1 MNQSENPIA
10 VRSKNMLSEAL
21 LSLMRKKEFHSISIA
36 ELTRKADLSRRTFY
50 RLFSTKEEIL
60 LYHILQIWE
69 KACPSLYAASD
80 HSYFYT
86 SYFHMKFWYE
96 NKDFALLLYQNDL
109 MIILQ
114 KFIDMISKEVYEH
127 QKGTSPLNHNQ
138 EALEYALAYSS
149 GGALHV
155 IWKWIGQGM
164 TKTPD
169 ELMELLMLSYTKQEI

>member
-1 MNQSENPIA
+1 MMA
-10 VRSKNMLSEAL
+10 EAL
-21 LSLMRKKEFHSISIA
+21 LSLMQEKDFHAISIS
-36 ELTRKADLSRRTFY
+36 ELSQKADLSRRTFY

-60 LYHILQIWE
+60 LYYIFELWE

-109 MIILQ
+109 IIILQ
-114 KFIDMISKEVYEH
+114 KFIDMISEEVYNH
-127 QKGTSPLNHNQ
+127 QKGTTPLSQNQ

-149 GGALHV
+149 GGALNV
-155 IWKWIGQGM
+155 IWKWISQGM
-164 TKTPD
+164 IKTPD
-169 ELMELLMLSYTKQEI
+169 EVIELLMLSYTK

>member
-1 MNQSENPIA
+1 MNKSENPIA
-10 VRSKNMLSEAL
+10 IRSKNMLSEAL
-21 LSLMRKKEFHSISIA
+21 LDLMCEKNFHDISIA
-36 ELTRKADLSRRTFY
+36 ELTQRADLSRRTFY

-60 LYHILQIWE
+60 LYYILQIWE

-109 MIILQ
+109 MIVLQ
-114 KFIDMISKEVYEH
+114 KFIDTISEEVYEH
-127 QKGTSPLNHNQ
+127 QKGATPLSQNQ

-155 IWKWIGQGM
+155 IWKWISQGM
-164 TKTPD
+164 RKTPD
-169 ELMELLMLSYTKQEI
+169 EVMELLMLSYKK

>member
-1 MNQSENPIA
+1 MKQSENPIA
-10 VRSKNMLSEAL
+10 IRSKNMLAEAL
-21 LSLMRKKEFHSISIA
+21 LSLMHEKNFHTISIA
-36 ELTRKADLSRRTFY
+36 ELTKKADLSRRTFY

-60 LYHILQIWE
+60 LYYIFQIWE
-69 KACPSLYAASD
+69 KESPSLYAASD

-96 NKDFALLLYQNDL
+96 NKKFALLLYQNDL

-114 KFIDMISKEVYEH
+114 RFIDMISEEVYEH
-127 QKGTSPLNHNQ
+127 QKGTTPLSQNE
-138 EALEYALAYSS
+138 EALAYALAYSS

-155 IWKWIGQGM
+155 IWKWISEGM

-169 ELMELLMLSYTKQEI
+169 EVMELLMLSYKK

>member
-1 MNQSENPIA
+1 MKQPENPIA
-10 VRSKNMLSEAL
+10 IRSKNMLAEAL
-21 LSLMRKKEFHSISIA
+21 LSLMHEKNFHIISIA
-36 ELTRKADLSRRTFY
+36 ELTERADLSRRTFY

-60 LYHILQIWE
+60 LYYILQIWE
-69 KACPSLYAASD
+69 KASPSLYAASD

-96 NKDFALLLYQNDL
+96 NKEFALLLYQNDL

-114 KFIDMISKEVYEH
+114 KFIDVISEEVYEH
-127 QKGTSPLNHNQ
+127 QKGTTPLSQNE
-138 EALEYALAYSS
+138 EALAYALAYSS

-155 IWKWIGQGM
+155 IWKWISEGM

-169 ELMELLMLSYTKQEI
+169 EVMELLMLSYKK